1 MKSLLDRI
9 WTIDIYLIIGN
20 RILFGIDGFYDR
32 NTNDKECI
40 GQIRVFLP
48 FLYLGKTWGYTPSG
62 LSLRDTK
69 FTFGMP
75 YTRDHI
81 II

>member
-48 FLYLGKTWGYTPSG
+48 FLYLTQNS
-62 LSLRDTK
+62 
-69 FTFGMP
+69 
-75 YTRDHI
+75 
-81 II
+81 